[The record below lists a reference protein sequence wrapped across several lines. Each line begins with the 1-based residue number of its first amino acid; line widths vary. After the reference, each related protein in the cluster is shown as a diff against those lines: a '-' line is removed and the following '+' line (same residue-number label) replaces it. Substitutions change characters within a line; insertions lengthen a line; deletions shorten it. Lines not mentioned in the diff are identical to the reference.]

1 MFRGVWQS
9 AIHWFE
15 LVFNTP
21 ENLDLDLQVRSKKKK
36 NSLWAAISKKTWPW
50 CIVTPVYEPGVP
62 LAT

>member
-36 NSLWAAISKKTWPW
+36 
-50 CIVTPVYEPGVP
+50 IVYGLPFPRKLGPGA
-62 LAT
+62 L